1 MASPSLLRS
10 AAVRVLRRPSL
21 QVPSGRSPRVFF
33 SGVAGKI
40 EPCKGLCSNR
50 NCTEGVKTCRFDM
63 VLNQFEA
70 YLHEARSLVQVILEQ
85 EKRAQQNAQ
94 LQKKIACVLLPATA
108 AIWIFVPNKKEKSS
122 AEELPADSL

>member
-10 AAVRVLRRPSL
+10 AAVRVLRRSSL
-21 QVPSGRSPRVFF
+21 QVPSARSPRVFF

-50 NCTEGVKTCRFDM
+50 NCAEGVRTCRLDM
-63 VLNQFEA
+63 LLEFEA

-85 EKRAQQNAQ
+85 EKRAQRNAQ

-108 AIWIFVPNKKEKSS
+108 AIWIFVPSKKEKSS